1 MAIRSGPV
9 PSPDR
14 NTGSSNMKTIHTIAD
29 LRTALKPTRL
39 SGQKIALVPTMGNLH
54 QGHIKL
60 VETARRQ
67 ADTVVASIFVNPLQF
82 GANEDLDSYP
92 RTLASDQEKLMAAGC
107 DLLFAPG
114 VSEVY
119 PEGQDNQTLVEV
131 PGLSDLHCGASR
143 PGHFRGV
150 TTVVCK
156 LFNIV
161 QPDLAVFGLKD
172 YQQVAVIRK
181 MVRDLCI
188 PVDIVGVPT
197 ERAGSGLALSSRN
210 GYLSADELA
219 IAPLLQQTLQ
229 QTADAVRN
237 GTTDFSALEQQAQQ
251 QLEAGGFQRDYYRIL
266 CRDSLQPPEAGD
278 VRPLVI
284 LAAARLGPARLIDN
298 LEI

>member
-1 MAIRSGPV
+1 MAIRSEPV
-9 PSPDR
+9 PSPVPNMDLSKMQTLNTIEALR
-14 NTGSSNMKTIHTIAD
+14 NLLAPWRREGK
-29 LRTALKPTRL
+29 R
-39 SGQKIALVPTMGNLH
+39 IALVPTMGNLH

-60 VETARRQ
+60 VETARRE
-67 ADTVVASIFVNPLQF
+67 ADIVVASIFVNPLQF

-92 RTLASDQEKLMAAGC
+92 RTLAADQEKLMTAGC
-107 DLLFAPG
+107 DILFAPG

-188 PVDIVGVPT
+188 PVEIVGVPT

-210 GYLSADELA
+210 GYLSEEELA

-229 QTADAVRN
+229 QTAHAVHN
-237 GTTDFSALEQQAQQ
+237 GNTDFATLEEQAQQ
-251 QLEAGGFQRDYYRIL
+251 TLEAGGFQRDYFRIL
-266 CRDSLQPPEAGD
+266 CRDTLLPPEPGE

>member
-1 MAIRSGPV
+1 MAIKSGPV
-9 PSPDR
+9 LSRAPSTDLSKMQTL
-14 NTGSSNMKTIHTIAD
+14 NTIAALRD
-29 LRTALKPTRL
+29 LLKGSRRE
-39 SGQKIALVPTMGNLH
+39 GKRIALVPTMGNLH
-54 QGHIKL
+54 QGHIRL
-60 VETARRQ
+60 VETARRE
-67 ADTVVASIFVNPLQF
+67 ADIVVASIFVNPLQF

-92 RTLASDQEKLMAAGC
+92 RTLAADQEKLMAAGC
-107 DLLFAPG
+107 DILFAPG

-161 QPDLAVFGLKD
+161 QPDVAIFGLKD

-188 PVDIVGVPT
+188 PVEIVGVPT

-210 GYLSADELA
+210 GYLSEQELA

-229 QTADAVRN
+229 QTANAVRN
-237 GTTDFSALEQQAQQ
+237 GNRDFATLEEQAQQ
-251 QLEAGGFQRDYYRIL
+251 ALEAGGFKRDYFRIL
-266 CRDSLQPPEAGD
+266 CRDTLQPPESGD

>member
-1 MAIRSGPV
+1 MQTLNTIEALRDLLA
-9 PSPDR
+9 PSRRDGKR
-14 NTGSSNMKTIHTIAD
+14 
-29 LRTALKPTRL
+29 
-39 SGQKIALVPTMGNLH
+39 IALVPTMGNLH
-54 QGHIKL
+54 QGHIRL
-60 VETARRQ
+60 VETARRE
-67 ADTVVASIFVNPLQF
+67 ADIVVASIFVNPLQF

-92 RTLASDQEKLMAAGC
+92 RTLAADQEKLMAAGC
-107 DLLFAPG
+107 DILFAPG

-188 PVDIVGVPT
+188 PVEIVGVPT

-210 GYLSADELA
+210 GYLSEEELA

-229 QTADAVRN
+229 QTANAVHN
-237 GTTDFSALEQQAQQ
+237 GNTDFTALEEQAQQ
-251 QLEAGGFQRDYYRIL
+251 TLEAGGFQRDYFRIL
-266 CRDSLQPPEAGD
+266 CRDTLLPPGPGD

>member
-1 MAIRSGPV
+1 MAIKSGPV
-9 PSPDR
+9 LSRAPSTDLSKMQTL
-14 NTGSSNMKTIHTIAD
+14 NTIAALRD
-29 LRTALKPTRL
+29 LLKGSRRE
-39 SGQKIALVPTMGNLH
+39 GKRIALVPTMGNLH
-54 QGHIKL
+54 QGHIRL
-60 VETARRQ
+60 VETARRE
-67 ADTVVASIFVNPLQF
+67 ADIVVASIFVNPLQF

-92 RTLASDQEKLMAAGC
+92 RTLAADQEKLTAAGC
-107 DLLFAPG
+107 DILFAPG

-161 QPDLAVFGLKD
+161 QPDVAIFGLKD

-188 PVDIVGVPT
+188 PVEIVGVPT

-210 GYLSADELA
+210 GYLSEQELA

-229 QTADAVRN
+229 QTANAVRN
-237 GTTDFSALEQQAQQ
+237 GNRDFATLEEQAQQ
-251 QLEAGGFQRDYYRIL
+251 ALEAGGFKRDYFRIL
-266 CRDSLQPPEAGD
+266 CRDTLQPPESGD